1 MSAVSNHNQSKPG
14 YTLAYSIA
22 LIFPAITIAGFAGV
36 SLPAFGWFPALGFE
50 SFSLTPWQTLMTTP
64 GLWEM
69 VLTTLFVG
77 LTATALSLL
86 LTCIFA
92 ISCWQTR
99 IWSITSKALAP
110 LLAIPHSALAIGVL
124 FLLAPSGLFS
134 RLLAGPLDWAR
145 PPDVLSV
152 NDPLGL
158 SLIVTLVLKEAP
170 FLCLMLMSA
179 VSQTPVRR
187 LVLAGRSLG
196 YTTAQSWLK
205 LAWPQIYPKI
215 RLPVFIVLAFSLS
228 VVDVSLIIG
237 PNLPPLLPVQVLF
250 WQQDPEASLY
260 LLAAAGSLLLLGIV
274 LTGAG
279 MWLGAEA
286 ALKRYLRT
294 WMTAGYRGHRNPVLV
309 HAGRSTW
316 IVMLF
321 MALATLVVVS
331 LWTVAWRWRFP
342 NILPSVWSLKSWLDD
357 FPRLID
363 PLMTTLVIAFASAVI
378 GIVLSVM
385 CLEFRPTHKPWK
397 MRLMT
402 AFFYLPLLLPQ
413 MTFLLGIQAFLVS
426 FHWDGTLTAVIAC
439 HLLFVFPY
447 CYLSLAGS
455 WEQYDQRYSH
465 VGKLLCG
472 CPWKTFWQVKIP
484 ILLTPLMTT
493 LALGIAVSTALYLP
507 TLMAGAGRFE
517 TLTTEAVALATG
529 GNRRLLALY
538 ALMQMLIPML
548 FFALALLTPK
558 WSQLKHRKD
567 SSVPASGRTP
577 LYEP

>member
-1 MSAVSNHNQSKPG
+1 MSPVLNRPQGQPA

-22 LIFPAITIAGFAGV
+22 LLFPAITVAGFVGV

-50 SFSLTPWQTLMTTP
+50 TFSLAHWQNLLITP
-64 GLWEM
+64 GLGEM

-92 ISCWQTR
+92 ICCWQTR
-99 IWSITSKALAP
+99 IWNLTSRALSP

-134 RLLAGPLDWAR
+134 RLLAGPMGWTR
-145 PPDVLSV
+145 PPDVFSV
-152 NDPLGL
+152 NDPYGL
-158 SLIVTLVLKEAP
+158 SLIFTLVLKEAP

-179 VSQTPVRR
+179 ISQTPVRR
-187 LVLAGRSLG
+187 LLLAGRSLG
-196 YTTAQSWLK
+196 YNTSQSWLK

-215 RLPVFIVLAFSLS
+215 RLPVLIVLAFSLS

-250 WQQDPEASLY
+250 WQQDPDTSLY

-279 MWLGAEA
+279 IWLAAEA
-286 ALKRYLRT
+286 SVKKGLKG
-294 WMTAGYRGHRNPVLV
+294 WMTAGYRGNPNPTFI
-309 HAGRSTW
+309 HAGRGTW
-316 IVMLF
+316 ITMLF
-321 MALATLVVVS
+321 TALATLIVVS

-342 NILPSVWSLKSWLDD
+342 NILPSIWSLKSWSND
-357 FPRLID
+357 FPRLMD
-363 PLMTTLVIAFASAVI
+363 PLMTTLMIALASSAT
-378 GIVLSVM
+378 GIALSVI

-455 WEQYDQRYSH
+455 WEQYDQRYTH

-484 ILLTPLMTT
+484 MLLTPLMTA
-493 LALGIAVSTALYLP
+493 LALGVAVSTALYLP

-517 TLTTEAVALATG
+517 TLTTEAVALASG

-558 WSQLKHRKD
+558 WSQLKNRKN
-567 SSVPASGRTP
+567 SSTSVSGRTP
-577 LYEP
+577 FYES